1 MTEDNIFYT
10 VSDEYVDYL
19 WKIESHVMQ
28 NKPQER
34 TYHRKYVGIL
44 TEINGFKYFVPM
56 SSPKDKDYE
65 NGKIKKN
72 NLTTIYLRSK
82 EKLYGTLRFNSMI
95 PVPESELYLYKMNDE
110 GDFTYKLLM
119 LAEYNFCKENRDKIE
134 KTAKNLYEK
143 KCSSSEEEFPVGK
156 IVIDFKKVEEAYR
169 NYKKDT

>member
-1 MTEDNIFYT
+1 MTEDNIFYI
-10 VSDEYVDYL
+10 VSDNYIEYL
-19 WKIESHVMQ
+19 LKIDSHVMQ

-72 NLTTIYLRSK
+72 NLTTIYLRNM

-95 PVPESELYLYKMNDE
+95 PVPEYELSLYKINDE
-110 GDFTYKLLM
+110 GDFSY
-119 LAEYNFCKENRDKIE
+119 
-134 KTAKNLYEK
+134 
-143 KCSSSEEEFPVGK
+143 
-156 IVIDFKKVEEAYR
+156 
-169 NYKKDT
+169 